1 MTDVIAFA
9 VLLLGYAL
17 ISGRTQGTS
26 LTAPMVFTTGGL
38 VLGAGGLNL
47 LGEGTTGTAVRIL
60 TEAALVLVLFTDA
73 VRIDLRVLRREYH
86 LPLRLLGIGIPTGI
100 ALGAAAAFGILPGL
114 SLAGAV
120 LLASVLAP
128 TDAALG
134 TAMVS
139 DRRLPIRIRQSLNVE
154 SGLNDGI
161 ALPAVMVFA
170 ALAPVSEGL
179 EGSAWSWV
187 GFASA
192 QIGVGALVGGAVGG
206 LGGWAITRADAA
218 GWVNATHRRLF
229 SLGVA
234 WLAYAGAEVTTG
246 SGFLAAFV
254 AGMVFGALARD
265 QRAFVHQ
272 FAERE
277 GELLT
282 LMTFAL
288 FGAVIIGPRLDE
300 VDGWTLAYAAL
311 SLAVVRPLAVAV
323 ATLGARLRPETVC
336 FLGWFGPRGL
346 ASIVFALLVVE
357 QGDIAEADR
366 ILLVAGVTVLL
377 SVYAHGITA
386 APWARSFGRR
396 AGRYAPTAPEHE
408 DVTVHSYRWHGPR
421 GQDTDRGD

>member
-17 ISGRTQGTS
+17 VSGRTQGTS

-38 VLGAGGLNL
+38 VLGAGGLDL
-47 LGEGTTGTAVRIL
+47 LGVGATSTVVRVL
-60 TEAALVLVLFTDA
+60 TEAALTLVLFTDA
-73 VRIDLRVLRREYH
+73 VRIDLGVLRREYH
-86 LPLRLLGIGIPTGI
+86 LPLLLLGVGMPVGI
-100 ALGAAAAFGILPGL
+100 ALGAAAAHWVLPGL
-114 SLAGAV
+114 GLAGAA

-134 TAMVS
+134 QAMIS
-139 DRRLPIRIRQSLNVE
+139 DRRLPVRIRQSLNVE
-154 SGLNDGI
+154 SGLNDGV

-170 ALAPVSEGL
+170 ALAAASEGL
-179 EGSAWSWV
+179 GGSTWSWV
-187 GFASA
+187 GFTAG
-192 QIGVGALVGGAVGG
+192 QIGVGALVGVAAGGIGA
-206 LGGWAITRADAA
+206 WAITRADAA
-218 GWVNATHRRLF
+218 GWVSATHRRLF
-229 SLGVA
+229 SVGVA
-234 WLAYAGAEVTTG
+234 GLSYAGAEVTTG

-254 AGMVFGALARD
+254 AGLVFGALARQ

-282 LMTFAL
+282 LMTFTL
-288 FGAVIIGPRLDE
+288 FGAAVIGPRLGE
-300 VDGWTLAYAAL
+300 VDTRALVYAVL

-346 ASIVFALLVVE
+346 ASIVFALLVVDE
-357 QGDIAEADR
+357 GDIAEADR
-366 ILLVAGVTVLL
+366 ILLVAGVTVLV

-396 AGRYAPTAPEHE
+396 AGRYGPEAPEHL
-408 DVTVHSYRWHGPR
+408 DVTVHHHRWHGPR
-421 GQDTDRGD
+421 DQDTDG

>member
-1 MTDVIAFA
+1 M
-9 VLLLGYAL
+9 
-17 ISGRTQGTS
+17 
-26 LTAPMVFTTGGL
+26 
-38 VLGAGGLNL
+38 
-47 LGEGTTGTAVRIL
+47 
-60 TEAALVLVLFTDA
+60 LVLFTDA

-86 LPLRLLGIGIPTGI
+86 IPLRLLGVAMPLGI
-100 ALGAAAAFGILPGL
+100 AIGAAIAYGLLPGL
-114 SLAGAV
+114 SLAGAA

-139 DRRLPIRIRQSLNVE
+139 DRRLPARIRQSLNVE

-161 ALPAVMVFA
+161 ALPAVMLFA
-170 ALAPVSEGL
+170 ALAAASEGL
-179 EGSAWSWV
+179 AGSAWSWV
-187 GFASA
+187 GFAA
-192 QIGVGALVGGAVGG
+192 GQIGVGALVGAGVGAVGA
-206 LGGWAITRADAA
+206 WAITRADAA

-229 SLGVA
+229 SVGVA
-234 WLAYAGAEVTTG
+234 GLAYAGAEVTTG
-246 SGFLAAFV
+246 SGFLAVFV
-254 AGMVFGALARD
+254 AGLAFGGLATA
-265 QRAFVHQ
+265 QREFVHQ

-288 FGAVIIGPRLDE
+288 FGAVVIGPLIVD
-300 VDGWTLAYAAL
+300 VDGRTLAYAVL
-311 SLAVVRPLAVAV
+311 SLAVVRPLAVV
-323 ATLGARLRPETVC
+323 LSTLGARLRPETVC

-366 ILLVAGVTVLL
+366 ILLVAGVTILL

-396 AGRYAPTAPEHE
+396 AGRYPPTAPEHQ
-408 DVTVHSYRWHGPR
+408 DVTVHRYRWHGPR
-421 GQDTDRGD
+421 GQDADRED

>member
-38 VLGAGGLNL
+38 VLGAGGLDL
-47 LGEGTTGTAVRIL
+47 LGGSATGATVRVL
-60 TEAALVLVLFTDA
+60 TEVALTLVLFTDA

-86 LPLRLLGIGIPTGI
+86 LPLLLLGIGMPVGI
-100 ALGAAAAFGILPGL
+100 ALGTAAAQGILPGL
-114 SLAGAV
+114 SLAGAA

-134 TAMVS
+134 QAVIS
-139 DRRLPIRIRQSLNVE
+139 DRRLPVRIRQTLNVE

-161 ALPAVMVFA
+161 ALPAVMVFS
-170 ALAPVSEGL
+170 ALAASEEVG
-179 EGSAWSWV
+179 GSTWSWA
-187 GFASA
+187 GFAA
-192 QIGVGALVGGAVGG
+192 GQIGVGALVGVCVGG
-206 LGGWAITRADAA
+206 LGAWAITRADAA

-229 SLGVA
+229 AIGVA
-234 WLAYAGAEVTTG
+234 GLSYAGAEVTTG

-254 AGMVFGALARD
+254 AGLVFGALARQ
-265 QRAFVHQ
+265 QREFVHQ

-288 FGAVIIGPRLDE
+288 FGAVIIGPRLGD
-300 VDGWTLAYAAL
+300 VDGLTLVYAVL

-357 QGDIAEADR
+357 HGDVAEADR

-396 AGRYAPTAPEHE
+396 AGRYDPTAPEHR
-408 DVTVHSYRWHGPR
+408 DVTVHHHRWHAPR
-421 GQDTDRGD
+421 GQDTGRGD